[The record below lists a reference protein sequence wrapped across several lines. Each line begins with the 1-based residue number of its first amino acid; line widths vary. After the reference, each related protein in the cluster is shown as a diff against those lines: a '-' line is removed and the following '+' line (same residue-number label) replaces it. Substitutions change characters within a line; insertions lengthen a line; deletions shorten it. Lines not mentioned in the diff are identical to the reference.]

1 MKLELGHKSGTKSYT
16 RMCSCVSLSLQLFT
30 SLVPF
35 ALGVFNQDISA
46 KVRLQRPSLYRPSQE
61 NKGFNSKVKVER
73 R

>member
-1 MKLELGHKSGTKSYT
+1 MLKCVDPTCIRCSYVT
-16 RMCSCVSLSLQLFT
+16 DPSLQLFT

-61 NKGFNSKVKVER
+61 NKGFNSKVGR